1 MKKHSSKKTFLKI
14 LLILSLI
21 AASVTIL
28 SFLIDMKNSS
38 PDNVSINITQV
49 GTISSDDLSRGE
61 VNNSDNSQE
70 DNKNNNSEDSYKDF
84 HNTIHS
90 ENELKELLASG
101 RKAYIDNFP
110 CLNQVPELPTGCEVT
125 SLTMVLN
132 YLGYDADKTDIAA
145 NYLEK
150 GDYPD
155 ANPNTTFVGTPFDK
169 ASYGCFAPVITDCA
183 NLYGAPA
190 VNISGASIDQFC
202 QYVENGQPVIVWA
215 TMNMEST
222 DYGSSVWIA
231 KDGQLVIWPGMEH
244 CLVMIGFDSAKN
256 EVYMADPLNEN
267 ITTYNFSVFYQRW
280 LELGCQ
286 GVIVDR

>member
-1 MKKHSSKKTFLKI
+1 MKSLHSLWF
-14 LLILSLI
+14 
-21 AASVTIL
+21 
-28 SFLIDMKNSS
+28 
-38 PDNVSINITQV
+38 
-49 GTISSDDLSRGE
+49 
-61 VNNSDNSQE
+61 
-70 DNKNNNSEDSYKDF
+70 Y
-84 HNTIHS
+84 
-90 ENELKELLASG
+90 
-101 RKAYIDNFP
+101 
-110 CLNQVPELPTGCEVT
+110 
-125 SLTMVLN
+125 

-183 NLYGAPA
+183 NLYGAHA

>member
-21 AASVTIL
+21 AASVTIS

-38 PDNVSINITQV
+38 PDNVSINITPV
-49 GTISSDDLSRGE
+49 GTISSDNLSRGE
-61 VNNSDNSQE
+61 VNNSDSSQQ
-70 DNKNNNSEDSYKDF
+70 DNKNNNPEDSYKDF

-90 ENELKELLASG
+90 ENELKELLASE

-110 CLNQVPELPTGCEVT
+110 CLNQLPELPTGCEVT

-183 NLYGAPA
+183 NLYGAHA
-190 VNISGASIDQFC
+190 INISGASIYQFC

>member
-1 MKKHSSKKTFLKI
+1 
-14 LLILSLI
+14 
-21 AASVTIL
+21 
-28 SFLIDMKNSS
+28 
-38 PDNVSINITQV
+38 
-49 GTISSDDLSRGE
+49 
-61 VNNSDNSQE
+61 
-70 DNKNNNSEDSYKDF
+70 
-84 HNTIHS
+84 
-90 ENELKELLASG
+90 
-101 RKAYIDNFP
+101 
-110 CLNQVPELPTGCEVT
+110 
-125 SLTMVLN
+125 MVLN

-183 NLYGAPA
+183 NLYGAHA

-202 QYVENGQPVIVWA
+202 H
-215 TMNMEST
+215 
-222 DYGSSVWIA
+222 YGSSVWIA

-267 ITTYNFSVFYQRW
+267 VTTYNFSVFYQRW